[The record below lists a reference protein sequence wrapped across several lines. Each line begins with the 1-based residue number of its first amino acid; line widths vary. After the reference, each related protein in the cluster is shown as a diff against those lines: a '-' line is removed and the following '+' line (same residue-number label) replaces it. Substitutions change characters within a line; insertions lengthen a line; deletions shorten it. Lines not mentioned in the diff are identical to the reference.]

1 MNKFIIGIFC
11 LLPFAHFLLRGV
23 DIWHAQ
29 GYFLQISILLLYCL
43 KLSKRSKP
51 LACLLAWS
59 GLLTTFIF
67 YSIQAESKQYAI
79 TLFLPFFNLLCG
91 IILFDCVVNLLKRDF
106 FFKYL
111 KYFSIPVI
119 LIAIYAILQKFKLDQ
134 FYNGLANGPD
144 EIVGTIG
151 NPMHLAHYLAIC
163 LPVFFLLEKKLCK
176 LGILFTLLTILLTKS
191 ASGLTIALII
201 VVLGQGF
208 LRIFTTRE
216 ICLAAGLFS
225 LIGILEYKSIITV
238 WDNCT
243 SSSGRVEIWQK
254 FAPIFQKK
262 PITGWGLGTVNSFAK
277 QAQFSGWRHLHNEYY
292 HYALEL
298 GLVGLGIILWGIV
311 DYMNRFIKGV
321 KDNVS
326 VSMALMFAAF
336 CLTALF
342 GYPSHLWVISGL
354 AILAYSYQYL
364 EVKN

>member
-1 MNKFIIGIFC
+1 MDKFIIGILC

-51 LACLLAWS
+51 LAWLLAWT

-79 TLFLPFFNLLCG
+79 TIFLPFFNLLCG
-91 IILFDCVVNLLKRDF
+91 IILFDCITTFLKKDF
-106 FFKYL
+106 FSKYL
-111 KYFSIPVI
+111 KYFAISVI
-119 LIAIYAILQKFKLDQ
+119 LVAIYAVLQKFKLDQ

-144 EIVGTIG
+144 EIVGVIG

-176 LGILFTLLTILLTKS
+176 LGILFTLLVILLTKS
-191 ASGLTIALII
+191 VSGFGVALIVI
-201 VVLGQGF
+201 IIGQYL
-208 LRIFTTRE
+208 LRIFTARE
-216 ICLAAGLFS
+216 IYLVVGLILLVGF
-225 LIGILEYKSIITV
+225 LEYKSIVNIFHNLTY
-238 WDNCT
+238 
-243 SSSGRVEIWQK
+243 SSGRVEIWQK
-254 FAPIFQKK
+254 FLPIFQKK

-298 GLVGLGIILWGIV
+298 GLIGLGIILWGIV
-311 DYMNRFIKGV
+311 DYVNRFIKGV
-321 KDNVS
+321 RDNAS
-326 VSMALMFAAF
+326 ISMFLMFMAF

-354 AILAYSYQYL
+354 AVLAYSYQYL
-364 EVKN
+364 EV